1 VVKDIGDRYRDTL
14 VLAIRGDGVDI
25 PASFIRGEYANAPRK
40 SGRRP
45 PPDTKPAKGMTIPL
59 MKKYIDHIDSYV
71 TEQSL
76 FLMDRLSSHTSNA
89 VLKYLKSK
97 KTEEGIQKFIP
108 ILLEPKTAF
117 LISPL
122 DNGAIAAFK
131 AYYYKYDRSTIDLK
145 EAAAYR
151 AWRQVSN
158 QALRNILSNCGIVG
172 NEDVDSIFR
181 RFMKE
186 VKGGIPEKNA
196 ESWSFYESW
205 KCGAISVEG
214 VAAPRGSPLEI
225 PQQLS
230 NAELDGRYWCSY
242 GRHITLE

>member
-1 VVKDIGDRYRDTL
+1 MGDRYRDTL
-14 VLAIRGDGVDI
+14 GLTVRGDGVDI
-25 PASFIRGEYANAPRK
+25 PAYFIRGEYANAPLK

-45 PPDTKPAKGMTIPL
+45 APDTKPAKGMTIPL
-59 MKKYIDHIDSYV
+59 MKEYIDHVDSFV

-76 FLMDRLSSHTSNA
+76 FLMDRLSSHTSKA
-89 VLKYLKSK
+89 VLEYLKSK
-97 KTEEGIQKFIP
+97 KTEDGIQKFIP

-117 LISPL
+117 LLSPL

-131 AYYYKYDRSTIDLK
+131 ANYYKYDRSTVELK

-158 QALRNILSNCGIVG
+158 EALRNILRNCAIVG
-172 NEDVDSIFR
+172 NEDMSSIYSR
-181 RFMKE
+181 YMKE

-205 KCGAISVEG
+205 KYGAVSVGGEP
-214 VAAPRGSPLEI
+214 APRGSPLEI
-225 PQQLS
+225 PEQLS

-242 GRHITLE
+242 GRHVTLE